1 LLWKESFFN
10 NPKGVDDMRSEEI
23 KKGIERAPHR
33 SLLKALGVDDEELNR
48 PFIGVINSYSEIIPG
63 HIHLLRIAEAV
74 KAGIREAGGVPFEC
88 ETIGIC
94 DGIAMNHSGMC
105 FSLPSRELI
114 ADSVESL
121 AEAYKFDGLVAIP
134 NCDKIIPGM
143 LMGLARVNIPSIMV
157 SGGPMLPGEYNG
169 RRVDLSTI
177 FEAVGA
183 VSSGKKDIEYLKE
196 LEYSVCPGCGSCAG
210 MFTANSMN
218 CLSEAIGMALP
229 GNGTIP
235 AVEAERI
242 RLAKATGRMIVKLVK
257 EGITP
262 DRILTRSAFLNGIA
276 LDMALGCSTNTILH
290 LTAIAN
296 EVGIGL
302 DFDEIN
308 KIADRTPY
316 LCHLSPVGPYYVVD
330 LYRAGGVMAVLNEL
344 DKKGLIDGDTL
355 TVSGK
360 RLGELI
366 KDARV
371 KDYNVIRPVDN
382 PIRETGGLSI
392 LRGSLAP
399 DGAVVKKSG
408 VSESLYKFTG
418 RARVFD
424 SEDQATKAIFDN
436 KIEKGDVVVIRYEG
450 PKGGPGMREMLTPT
464 SALVGMGL
472 DLDVA
477 LITDGRFSGATRGL
491 AIGHVSPEAWE
502 GGPIAYVQ
510 DGDLIEIDLNKREVN
525 LLVDKE
531 ELAKRTYRIPESHRR
546 KGYLGRYQRLVSS
559 ASYGAVMEVNRR

>member
-1 LLWKESFFN
+1 
-10 NPKGVDDMRSEEI
+10 MRSDEV
-23 KKGIERAPHR
+23 KRGIERAPHR
-33 SLLKALGVDDEELNR
+33 SLLKALGIDDEELDK

-63 HIHLLRIAEAV
+63 HMHLTKIAEAV

-121 AEAYKFDGLVAIP
+121 TEAYKFDGIIVIP

-143 LMGLARVNIPSIMV
+143 IMGLARVNIPSILV

-169 RRVDLSTI
+169 RRIDLSTI

-183 VSSGKKDIEYLKE
+183 VASGKKDIEYLRE
-196 LEYSVCPGCGSCAG
+196 LEYSACPGCGSCAG

-218 CLSEAIGMALP
+218 CLSEAIGIALP

-235 AVEAERI
+235 AVEADRI
-242 RLAKATGRMIVKLVK
+242 RLAKAAGRTIVKLIK
-257 EGITP
+257 ENIIP
-262 DRILTRSAFLNGIA
+262 EMILTKSAFLNGIA

-296 EVGIGL
+296 ELGIGL

-308 KIADRTPY
+308 SIADKTPY

-330 LYRAGGVMAVLNEL
+330 LHRAGGVMAVLKEL
-344 DKKGLIDGDTL
+344 DKNGILDRNAL

-360 RLGELI
+360 SLGELI
-366 KDARV
+366 DEAIV
-371 KDYNVIRPVDN
+371 KDYNVIRPIDN
-382 PIRETGGLSI
+382 PIRKTGGLSI
-392 LRGSLAP
+392 LRGTLAP

-408 VSESLYKFTG
+408 VAESLYRFIG
-418 RARVFD
+418 RAKVFD
-424 SEDQATKAIFDN
+424 SEDEATKAIFGN
-436 KIEKGDVVVIRYEG
+436 RIEKGDVVVIRYEG

-510 DGDLIEIDLNKREVN
+510 DGDLIEIDLNKREIN

-531 ELAKRTYRIPESHRR
+531 DLSKRTYKVPESHRR
-546 KGYLGRYQRLVSS
+546 KGYLGRYQKLVSS
-559 ASYGAVMEVNRR
+559 ASFGAVMEVNRR

>member
-1 LLWKESFFN
+1 
-10 NPKGVDDMRSEEI
+10 MRSDAI

-33 SLLKALGVDDEELNR
+33 SLLKALGIDDVELER

-63 HIHLLRIAEAV
+63 HAHLDRVVEAV
-74 KAGIREAGGVPFEC
+74 KTGIREAGGVPFEC
-88 ETIGIC
+88 ETMAIC
-94 DGIAMNHSGMC
+94 DGIAMNHSGMG

-121 AEAYKFDGLVAIP
+121 AEAYKFDGLVVIP
-134 NCDKIIPGM
+134 NCDKIVPGM
-143 LMGLARVNIPSIMV
+143 IMGLARVNIPAILV
-157 SGGPMLPGEYNG
+157 SGGPMMPGEVNG
-169 RRVDLSTI
+169 KRADLNTI

-183 VSSGKKDIEYLKE
+183 VVSGKKDMEYLRE
-196 LEYSVCPGCGSCAG
+196 LEYLVCPGCGSCAG

-218 CLSEAIGMALP
+218 CLSEAVGIALP

-242 RLAKATGRMIVKLVK
+242 RLAKSAGREIIRLVR

-262 DRILTRSAFLNGIA
+262 DMILTRSAFLNGIA
-276 LDMALGCSTNTILH
+276 LDMALGCSTNTVLH

-296 EVGIGL
+296 ELGMGL

-308 KIADRTPY
+308 SIADKTPY

-330 LYRAGGVMAVLNEL
+330 LNKAGGVMAVLKEL
-344 DKKGLIDGDTL
+344 NKKGLINRDTL

-360 RLGELI
+360 KLGELM
-366 KDARV
+366 DSAV
-371 KDYNVIRPVDN
+371 VEDYNVIRPVDN
-382 PIRETGGLSI
+382 PVRSTGGLSI
-392 LRGSLAP
+392 LRGNLAP

-408 VSESLYKFTG
+408 VAESLYRFVGK
-418 RARVFD
+418 AKVFD
-424 SEDQATKAIFDN
+424 GEEEASRAIFDR

-450 PKGGPGMREMLTPT
+450 PKGGPGMKEMLTPT
-464 SALVGMGL
+464 STLVGMGL

-491 AIGHVSPEAWE
+491 AIGHISPEAWE

-510 DGDLIEIDLNKREVN
+510 DGDPIEIDLNKREVN
-525 LLVDKE
+525 LLVDRE
-531 ELAKRTYRIPESHRR
+531 ELSRRTYTLPETHKK

>member
-1 LLWKESFFN
+1 
-10 NPKGVDDMRSEEI
+10 MRSDEV
-23 KKGIERAPHR
+23 KRGIERAPHR
-33 SLLKALGVDDEELNR
+33 SLLKALGIDDEELDK

-63 HIHLLRIAEAV
+63 HMHLTKIAEAV

-121 AEAYKFDGLVAIP
+121 TEAYKFDGIIVIP

-143 LMGLARVNIPSIMV
+143 IMGLARVNIPSILV

-169 RRVDLSTI
+169 RRIDLSTI

-183 VSSGKKDIEYLKE
+183 VASGKKDIEYLRE
-196 LEYSVCPGCGSCAG
+196 LEYSACPGCGSCAG

-218 CLSEAIGMALP
+218 CLSEAIGIALP

-235 AVEAERI
+235 AVEADRI
-242 RLAKATGRMIVKLVK
+242 RLAKAAGRTIVKLIK
-257 EGITP
+257 ENIIP
-262 DRILTRSAFLNGIA
+262 EMILTKSAFLNGIA

-296 EVGIGL
+296 ELGIGL

-308 KIADRTPY
+308 SIADKTPY

-330 LYRAGGVMAVLNEL
+330 LHRAGGVMAVLKEL
-344 DKKGLIDGDTL
+344 DKNGILDRNAL

-360 RLGELI
+360 SLGELI
-366 KDARV
+366 DEAIV
-371 KDYNVIRPVDN
+371 KDYNVIRPIDN
-382 PIRETGGLSI
+382 PIRKTGGLSI
-392 LRGSLAP
+392 LRGTLAP

-408 VSESLYKFTG
+408 VAESLYRFIG
-418 RARVFD
+418 RAKVFD
-424 SEDQATKAIFDN
+424 SEDEATKAIFGN
-436 KIEKGDVVVIRYEG
+436 RIEKGDVVVIRYEG

-510 DGDLIEIDLNKREVN
+510 DGDLIEIDLNKREIN

-531 ELAKRTYRIPESHRR
+531 ALSKRTYKVPESHRR
-546 KGYLGRYQRLVSS
+546 KGYLGRYQKLVSS
-559 ASYGAVMEVNRR
+559 ASFGAVMEVNRR

>member
-1 LLWKESFFN
+1 
-10 NPKGVDDMRSEEI
+10 MRSDAI

-33 SLLKALGVDDEELNR
+33 SLLKALGIDDVELER

-63 HIHLLRIAEAV
+63 HAHLDRVVEAV
-74 KAGIREAGGVPFEC
+74 KAGIMEAGGVPFEC
-88 ETIGIC
+88 ETMAIC
-94 DGIAMNHSGMC
+94 DGIAMNHSGMG

-121 AEAYKFDGLVAIP
+121 AEAYKFDGLVVIP
-134 NCDKIIPGM
+134 NCDKIVPGM
-143 LMGLARVNIPSIMV
+143 IMGLARVNIPAILV
-157 SGGPMLPGEYNG
+157 SGGPMMPGE
-169 RRVDLSTI
+169 VDGKRADLNTI

-183 VSSGKKDIEYLKE
+183 VVSGKKDMEYLRE
-196 LEYSVCPGCGSCAG
+196 LEYLVCPGCGSCAG

-218 CLSEAIGMALP
+218 CLSEAVGIALP

-242 RLAKATGRMIVKLVK
+242 RLAKSAGREIIRLVR

-262 DRILTRSAFLNGIA
+262 DMILTRSAFLNGIA
-276 LDMALGCSTNTILH
+276 LDMALGCSTNTVLH

-296 EVGIGL
+296 ELGMGL

-308 KIADRTPY
+308 SIADKTPY

-330 LYRAGGVMAVLNEL
+330 LNKAGGVMAVLKEL
-344 DKKGLIDGDTL
+344 NKKGLINRDTL

-360 RLGELI
+360 KLGELM
-366 KDARV
+366 DSAVV

-382 PIRETGGLSI
+382 PVRSTGGLSI
-392 LRGSLAP
+392 LRGNLAP

-408 VSESLYKFTG
+408 VAESLYRFVGK
-418 RARVFD
+418 AKVFD
-424 SEDQATKAIFDN
+424 GEEEASRAIFDR

-450 PKGGPGMREMLTPT
+450 PKGGPGMKEMLTPT
-464 SALVGMGL
+464 STLVGMGL

-491 AIGHVSPEAWE
+491 AIGHISPEAWE
-502 GGPIAYVQ
+502 GGPIAYVR
-510 DGDLIEIDLNKREVN
+510 DGDPIEIDLNKREVN
-525 LLVDKE
+525 LLVDRE
-531 ELAKRTYRIPESHRR
+531 ELSRRTYTLPETHKK

>member
-1 LLWKESFFN
+1 
-10 NPKGVDDMRSEEI
+10 MRSDEI
-23 KKGIERAPHR
+23 KRGIERAPHR
-33 SLLKALGVDDEELNR
+33 SLLKALGIDDEELNK

-63 HIHLLRIAEAV
+63 HTHLARIAEAV

-121 AEAYKFDGLVAIP
+121 AEAYKFDGIVVIP

-143 LMGLARVNIPSIMV
+143 IMGLARVNVPSILV

-169 RRVDLSTI
+169 RRIDLSTI

-183 VSSGKKDIEYLKE
+183 VASGKKDTDYLRE
-196 LEYSVCPGCGSCAG
+196 LEYSACPGCGSCAG

-218 CLSEAIGMALP
+218 CLSEAIGIALP

-235 AVEAERI
+235 AVEADRI
-242 RLAKATGRMIVKLVK
+242 RLAKAAGRAIMKLV
-257 EGITP
+257 EENITP
-262 DRILTRSAFLNGIA
+262 DMILTKSAFLNGIA

-296 EVGIGL
+296 ELGIGL

-308 KIADRTPY
+308 SIADKTPY

-330 LYRAGGVMAVLNEL
+330 LHRAGGVMAVLKEL
-344 DKKGLIDGDTL
+344 NKKKLIDRNTL

-360 RLGELI
+360 KLGELI
-366 KDARV
+366 DNTEV
-371 KDYNVIRPVDN
+371 KDYNIIRSIDN

-392 LRGSLAP
+392 LRGTLAP

-408 VSESLYKFTG
+408 VAESLYRFVGK
-418 RARVFD
+418 AKVFN
-424 SEDQATKAIFDN
+424 SEDEATRAIFSN
-436 KIEKGDVVVIRYEG
+436 KIDKGDVVVIRYEG

-510 DGDLIEIDLNKREVN
+510 DGDLIEIDLNKREIN

-531 ELAKRTYRIPESHRR
+531 ELSKRRYEIPESHKR
-546 KGYLGRYQRLVSS
+546 KGYLGRYQKLVSS
-559 ASYGAVMEVNRR
+559 ASFGAVMEVNRK

>member
-1 LLWKESFFN
+1 
-10 NPKGVDDMRSEEI
+10 MRSDEI
-23 KKGIERAPHR
+23 KRGIERAPHR
-33 SLLKALGVDDEELNR
+33 SLLKALGIDDEELNK

-63 HIHLLRIAEAV
+63 HMHLARIAEAV

-121 AEAYKFDGLVAIP
+121 AEAYKFDGLVVIP

-143 LMGLARVNIPSIMV
+143 IMGLARVNVPSILV

-169 RRVDLSTI
+169 RRIDLSTI

-183 VSSGKKDIEYLKE
+183 VASGKKDIEYLRE
-196 LEYSVCPGCGSCAG
+196 LEYSACPGCGSCAG

-218 CLSEAIGMALP
+218 CLSEAIGIALP

-235 AVEAERI
+235 AVEAGRI
-242 RLAKATGRMIVKLVK
+242 RLAKATGRAIVKLV
-257 EGITP
+257 ERNIIP
-262 DRILTRSAFLNGIA
+262 EMILTKSAFLNGIT

-296 EVGIGL
+296 ELGIEL

-308 KIADRTPY
+308 SIADKTPY

-330 LYRAGGVMAVLNEL
+330 LHRAGGVMAVLKEL
-344 DKKGLIDGDTL
+344 SKRKLVDRDTL

-360 RLGELI
+360 KLGELI
-366 KDARV
+366 DNTEV
-371 KDYNVIRPVDN
+371 KDYNVIKPIDN

-392 LRGSLAP
+392 LRGTLAP

-408 VSESLYKFTG
+408 VAESLYRFIG
-418 RARVFD
+418 RAKVFD
-424 SEDQATKAIFDN
+424 SEDEATKAIFSN
-436 KIEKGDVVVIRYEG
+436 KIEKGDVVIIRYEG

-531 ELAKRTYRIPESHRR
+531 ELSRRVYKVPESHRR
-546 KGYLGRYQRLVSS
+546 KGYLGRYQKLVSS
-559 ASYGAVMEVNRR
+559 ASFGAVMEVNRR